1 MASLSVDE
9 FACKKLFD
17 QVNGAKTIIDTYLP
31 KCCNSNGFLDEKAI
45 SKEFHKAELCS
56 LVFTLMKLLIDI
68 CDDIDLL
75 NSFKKDIKSIH
86 KNHEENLNLL
96 FQKFTQKIACDAKN
110 ELTNQ
115 IDEAK
120 VELTSLLSQTKQ
132 PNEKPKI
139 MKKHISNE
147 KQVLVVNIDENDII
161 ETNDKVK
168 KSKTYSDKLKENLS
182 GKLKDIPVSKSTL
195 SREGQAILIFPT
207 PESCSQAKDSLQ
219 TEFNVTN
226 SERKQKI
233 IQPRVKIHNLDPK
246 LSQIEKKTELRNEI
260 LTKNISLKN
269 ANESEFQITFIDKK
283 EHFAIAKVSP
293 NIYKTLINN
302 ERIFISLSSH
312 RVTEHFHAIQ

>member
-1 MASLSVDE
+1 MGLD
-9 FACKKLFD
+9 K
-17 QVNGAKTIIDTYLP
+17 KTIAN
-31 KCCNSNGFLDEKAI
+31 K
-45 SKEFHKAELCS
+45 FHKPELCS
-56 LVFTLMKLLIDI
+56 LVFELMKLLIGI
-68 CDDIDLL
+68 CNDMDLL
-75 NSFKKDIKSIH
+75 DSFKKDIKSIH

-110 ELTNQ
+110 ELTKQ

-120 VELTSLLSQTKQ
+120 VEITCLLSQNKQ
-132 PNEKPKI
+132 PNEKPKL

-168 KSKTYSDKLKENLS
+168 KSKTYSDKFKENLS

-246 LSQIEKKTELRNEI
+246 
-260 LTKNISLKN
+260 
-269 ANESEFQITFIDKK
+269 
-283 EHFAIAKVSP
+283 
-293 NIYKTLINN
+293 
-302 ERIFISLSSH
+302 
-312 RVTEHFHAIQ
+312 